1 MVKIIM
7 ELFPFANVVVGILIF
22 IVGFILHW
30 LGQLVS
36 VINWDLA
43 IKIGIQEKKMLPE
56 YKVYE
61 HAIAVADVLIGW
73 VYGIVAVGLILNV
86 SWAYT
91 FAWIPGV
98 VLVYHSLF
106 FWVMIGN
113 QNKSGHPT
121 TGNAFRITWFLMNFV
136 TGILTILIAL

>member
-1 MVKIIM
+1 
-7 ELFPFANVVVGILIF
+7 LI
-22 IVGFILHW
+22 
-30 LGQLVS
+30 S

-43 IKIGIQEKKMLPE
+43 TIIGIQEKKMLPE

-73 VYGIVAVGLILNV
+73 IYGIVAVGLILNV

-91 FAWIPGV
+91 FAWIPGI

-113 QNKSGHPT
+113 QNNSGHQT
-121 TGNAFRITWFLMNFV
+121 TSNAFRITWFLLNFG
-136 TGILTILIAL
+136 TGILTIVIAL

>member
-1 MVKIIM
+1 M
-7 ELFPFANVVVGILIF
+7 ELFPFVNIVVGTLVF
-22 IVGFILHW
+22 IVGFIIHW
-30 LGQLVS
+30 LGQLIS

-43 IKIGIQEKKMLPE
+43 KKIGIQEKKMLPE
-56 YKVYE
+56 FEVYE

-73 VYGIVAVGLILNV
+73 VYGIVAVGLLLNA
-86 SWAYT
+86 SWAYV

-98 VLVYHSLF
+98 VLIYHSLF
-106 FWVMIGN
+106 YWVMIGN

-121 TGNAFRITWFLMNFV
+121 TSTTFRITWFLLNFI